1 MAPNIRQSSTE
12 AQVAIDPIV
21 YVAYAANPVAAANIL
36 VRSNAAPGAVAAAV
50 ARQVQAIDR
59 DLPLYDVMTLDDSL
73 ALSDERLGLRV
84 FGTIFILVGV
94 IALLLATLGLY
105 GVTAY
110 ATAQRTREIGIRV
123 ALGSR
128 PLQIGWLV
136 AARATRQLALG
147 LSIGMAGA
155 IGINRLLRGS
165 PHWNRERGLRHARRH
180 GAAPGRW

>member
-1 MAPNIRQSSTE
+1 M
-12 AQVAIDPIV
+12 
-21 YVAYAANPVAAANIL
+21 
-36 VRSNAAPGAVAAAV
+36 

-84 FGTIFILVGV
+84 FGTIFVLIGG

-123 ALGSR
+123 ALGRARCRSAGSSLPGPRANSR
-128 PLQIGWLV
+128 V
-136 AARATRQLALG
+136 G

-155 IGINRLLRGS
+155 IGINQLLRGVLIGIGS
-165 PHWNRERGLRHARRH
+165 VDYATLVGMVLLLVGVTSIASAIPARRAMRLNPV
-180 GAAPGRW
+180 AALRND